1 MTTEPIEDKV
11 KSPELAGVVSFR
23 LSIVE
28 AGTVDFKEQPL
39 WNKKKQRRPE
49 SAKVRCYLFQCK
61 DLPAADEDGAS
72 DPIVSV
78 FNSVHQDK
86 EERMLKEIVET
97 EMIEN
102 NCDPMFY
109 ELLELNIDYNKDEDL
124 PPFIF
129 DVYDIDA
136 VLIGKPD
143 RDYIGRA
150 VINLH
155 DAAFKHINEDTDTVD
170 LKPEVPKWH
179 PIRYAAG
186 QPKCG
191 SILVSF
197 IVAEANDHVWKKP
210 SEHVEMMGM
219 STDEAVVRFEDYRV
233 EFNVLGLRNLASPGL
248 LPVKKAYIDFLLKS
262 MVPPMAATALSSI

>member
-1 MTTEPIEDKV
+1 M
-11 KSPELAGVVSFR
+11 
-23 LSIVE
+23 
-28 AGTVDFKEQPL
+28 

-72 DPIVSV
+72 DPKVAI

-86 EERMLKEIVET
+86 EDRMLKEMVET

-109 ELLELNIDYNKDEDL
+109 ELLELNIDFNKDEDL

-136 VLIGKPD
+136 TLIGKDD
-143 RDYIGRA
+143 RDYLGRA
-150 VINLH
+150 VINLSE
-155 DAAFKHINEDTDTVD
+155 AAHKHINEDNDTVD
-170 LKPEVPKWH
+170 LKPVVPKWH

-186 QPKCG
+186 HP
-191 SILVSF
+191 
-197 IVAEANDHVWKKP
+197 
-210 SEHVEMMGM
+210 
-219 STDEAVVRFEDYRV
+219 
-233 EFNVLGLRNLASPGL
+233 
-248 LPVKKAYIDFLLKS
+248 
-262 MVPPMAATALSSI
+262 